1 VYLGRDS
8 NRLNNKINDNLLTME
23 ADDNSNKK
31 SKPLNI
37 RGIPI
42 VAIIFPPLGLL
53 MLLKYF
59 LNKNKKEE

>member
-1 VYLGRDS
+1 MET
-8 NRLNNKINDNLLTME
+8 DN
-23 ADDNSNKK
+23 NSNKK
-31 SKPLNI
+31 SKPFNI

-59 LNKNKKEE
+59 LNKNKKDE